1 MFIVKHLK
9 NKLFIKYLYKVLLK
23 NIIKNMKN
31 YTTKSG
37 LQMMQ
42 EELHHLSTVEYK
54 NAIEMLQEAR
64 DKGDLSE
71 NAEYEA
77 AKEYHANVMNKISAL
92 KEKVR
97 NSEVINVS
105 QLSTDSVNMLSTVEI
120 KNHKL
125 NVNQTWR
132 LVSES
137 EIDTKN
143 GKISF
148 NSPIGMALIGH
159 KVGEIV
165 EVNVPSGTMKLEILS
180 IK

>member
-1 MFIVKHLK
+1 
-9 NKLFIKYLYKVLLK
+9 
-23 NIIKNMKN
+23 MKK

-37 LQMMQ
+37 YQIMVD
-42 EELHHLSTVEYK
+42 ELNHLSTTEYK
-54 NAIEMLQEAR
+54 NAIEMLREAR

-77 AKEYHANVMNKISAL
+77 AKEYHVNLMNKISAL
-92 KEKVR
+92 KEKLRTYEIV
-97 NSEVINVS
+97 
-105 QLSTDSVNMLSTVEI
+105 DSSKFSSDAVNMLSTVEI

-125 NVNQTWR
+125 NTNQTWK

-159 KVGEIV
+159 KIGEIV
-165 EVNVPSGTMKLEILS
+165 EVNVPSGVMKLEILN
-180 IK
+180 IR

>member
-1 MFIVKHLK
+1 
-9 NKLFIKYLYKVLLK
+9 
-23 NIIKNMKN
+23 MKK

-37 LQMMQ
+37 MQLMQ
-42 EELHHLSTVEYK
+42 EELHHLSTTEYK

-77 AKEYHANVMNKISAL
+77 AKEYHANLLNKISSL
-92 KEKVR
+92 KEKIR
-97 NSEVINVS
+97 TSEVIDS
-105 QLSTDSVNMLSTVEI
+105 AQLATNEVNMLSTVEI

-125 NVNQTWR
+125 NVTQTWR

-165 EVNVPSGTMKLEILS
+165 EVNVPSGIMKLEILS
-180 IK
+180 IKQ

>member
-1 MFIVKHLK
+1 
-9 NKLFIKYLYKVLLK
+9 
-23 NIIKNMKN
+23 MKK

-37 LQMMQ
+37 YQIMVD
-42 EELHHLSTVEYK
+42 ELNHLSTTEYK

-77 AKEYHANVMNKISAL
+77 AKEYHVNLMNKISVL
-92 KEKVR
+92 KEKLRTYEIV
-97 NSEVINVS
+97 
-105 QLSTDSVNMLSTVEI
+105 DSSKFSSDAVNMLSTVEI

-125 NVNQTWR
+125 NTNQTWK

-159 KVGEIV
+159 KIGEIV
-165 EVNVPSGTMKLEILS
+165 EVNVPSGVMKLEILN
-180 IK
+180 IR

>member
-1 MFIVKHLK
+1 
-9 NKLFIKYLYKVLLK
+9 
-23 NIIKNMKN
+23 MKN

-37 LQMMQ
+37 MQMMQ
-42 EELHHLSTVEYK
+42 DELRHLSTVEYK

-77 AKEYHANVMNKISAL
+77 AKEYHANLLNKISSL
-92 KEKVR
+92 KVKIA
-97 NSEVINVS
+97 NSEVIDSS

-125 NVNQTWR
+125 NINQTWK

-159 KVGEIV
+159 KVGEVV
-165 EVNVPSGTMKLEILS
+165 EVNVPSGVMKLEILS